1 MYSHF
6 CRQNWKQEKWDSIDT
21 LPPHSYIGD
30 SLNAISDVFLPR
42 NLEESGKEVIF
53 ANRKEKGKIN
63 MEVNMTEQNKQYR
76 LTSLEEPTDEMLF
89 ELMAGVENIA
99 KNSSAKAEAEKK
111 RRLQAVAE
119 EILAWRAN
127 Q

>member
-1 MYSHF
+1 MF
-6 CRQNWKQEKWDSIDT
+6 
-21 LPPHSYIGD
+21 
-30 SLNAISDVFLPR
+30 AIAFDMDIKELRNTYQTTITTSVIASMLSPMFFLIR

-99 KNSSAKAEAEKK
+99 KISSAKAEAEKK

>member
-21 LPPHSYIGD
+21 LPPPFLHRC
-30 SLNAISDVFLPR
+30 NPNCTDVFLIR

-53 ANRKEKGKIN
+53 ADRKEKGKIN

-76 LTSLEEPTDEMLF
+76 L
-89 ELMAGVENIA
+89 
-99 KNSSAKAEAEKK
+99 
-111 RRLQAVAE
+111 RRLKQKKNVDCK
-119 EILAWRAN
+119 LLLKKY
-127 Q
+127 